1 MAARDSAPE
10 DNGGKGAPPPASAGG
25 SGSGRLLKA
34 CLFATGLAGIVA
46 EFVLSTLASYLLGNP
61 TLQWTLVLSLM
72 FFAMGLGSRLSRHLA
87 ERLLDRFI
95 AVEFI
100 LSALCATSAA
110 AAYWGTA
117 FVQEAGAIIYAYAGA
132 IGLLIGLEIPL
143 VTRMND
149 AYEELRTNIAS
160 VMEKDYFGALAGGL
174 LFAFFA
180 LPKLGLTYTP
190 IALGTVN
197 FAVASA
203 LLWRY
208 RSLLARPGALIAA
221 FWITAVGLVA
231 LGVFMKPI
239 VRFGEQ
245 SRYRDR
251 VIFEAQTPYQRIVM
265 TQWKGYHWLYLNG
278 GMQFST
284 YDEERYHEPLV
295 HPAMGLSASRERVLI
310 LGGGDGLA
318 LREVLKYGDVKRVTL
333 VDLDPEMIRL
343 ARTHAVFVEANEGA
357 LEDERVDV
365 VTRDA
370 GRFLADDAG
379 IYDVILVDLPDPKG
393 PDLARL
399 YSKEFYTA
407 CKRHLSQH
415 GTLVTQ
421 SSSPLHARR
430 AFLCVYRTLKAAG
443 FHVLPYHNSIPTMG
457 QWGWHL
463 AMKEGVI
470 SEPDLKQRAMALRF
484 SEVETVFLNHE
495 AMAGMLHFWKG
506 MFDGLEDVEVNTELA
521 PVVDRYY
528 RESEWGW

>member
-1 MAARDSAPE
+1 MAEKNSVPE
-10 DNGGKGAPPPASAGG
+10 DRGGDAASHPATPDRTGKG
-25 SGSGRLLKA
+25 RMLKT

-46 EFVLSTLASYLLGNP
+46 EFVLSTVASYLLGNT
-61 TLQWTLVLSLM
+61 TLQWTLVMSLM
-72 FFAMGLGSRLSRHLA
+72 FFTMGLGSRLSRYMT

-95 AVEFI
+95 AIEFI

-110 AAYWGTA
+110 AAYWSTA
-117 FVQEAGAIIYAYAGA
+117 FVGEASAVIYGYAGS
-132 IGLLIGLEIPL
+132 IGFLIGLEIPL

-149 AYEELRTNIAS
+149 AYEALRTNIAS
-160 VMEKDYFGALAGGL
+160 VMEKDYYGALAGGL

-208 RSLLARPGALIAA
+208 RGLLARPAALIAA
-221 FWITAVGLVA
+221 FWITAAGLVA
-231 LGVFMKPI
+231 LGIYMKPI

-251 VIFEAQTPYQRIVM
+251 VIYETQTPYQRIVM
-265 TQWKGYHWLYLNG
+265 TEWKGYHWLYLNG
-278 GMQFST
+278 GLQFST

-295 HPAMGLSASRERVLI
+295 HPAMALASSRERVLI
-310 LGGGDGLA
+310 MGGGDGLA

-343 ARTHAVFVEANEGA
+343 ARTHPVFVDANAGA
-357 LEDERVDV
+357 LEDKRVRV
-365 VTRDA
+365 VNRDA
-370 GRFLADDAG
+370 GRFLADAEE
-379 IYDVILVDLPDPKG
+379 IYDVILIDLPDPKG

-399 YSKEFYTA
+399 YAKEFYSA
-407 CKRHLSQH
+407 CRRHLSQY
-415 GTLVTQ
+415 GILVTQ

-430 AFLCVYRTLKAAG
+430 AFLCVYQTLKAAG
-443 FHVLPYHNSIPTMG
+443 FHVVPYHNAIPTMG
-457 QWGWHL
+457 NWGWHL
-463 AMKEGVI
+463 GMKAEVI
-470 SEPDLKQRAMALRF
+470 SETDLKRRALALDF
-484 SEVETVFLNHE
+484 SDVETVFLNHE

-506 MFDGLEDVEVNTELA
+506 MFDGISDVAVNTELA

-528 RESEWGW
+528 REGEWGW

>member
-1 MAARDSAPE
+1 MSVKDSVPE
-10 DNGGKGAPPPASAGG
+10 GRGAGG
-25 SGSGRLLKA
+25 AAPTVTPGGTGSGRLLKA

-46 EFVLSTLASYLLGNP
+46 EFVLSTLASYLLGNT
-61 TLQWTLVLSLM
+61 TLQWTLVMSLM
-72 FFAMGLGSRLSRHLA
+72 FFTMGLGSRLSRYLT

-100 LSALCATSAA
+100 LSVLCATSAA

-117 FVQEAGAIIYAYAGA
+117 FVEGTSAIIYAYAAA

-149 AYEELRTNIAS
+149 AYEVLRTNIAS
-160 VMEKDYFGALAGGL
+160 VLEKDYFGALAGGL

-190 IALGTVN
+190 IALGAVN

-203 LLWRY
+203 LLWQY
-208 RSLLARPGALIAA
+208 RALLVRRKALIAA
-221 FWITAVGLVA
+221 FWLTAAGLIA
-231 LGVFMKPI
+231 LGVYMKPI
-239 VRFGEQ
+239 VQYGEQ

-251 VIFEAQTPYQRIVM
+251 VIYEAQTPYQRIVV

-295 HPAMGLSASRERVLI
+295 HPAMGLAASRERVLI

-343 ARTHAVFVEANEGA
+343 ARTHPVFVDANDGA
-357 LEDERVDV
+357 FTDDRVTIA
-365 VTRDA
+365 TRDA
-370 GRFLADDAG
+370 GRFLADDDK

-407 CKRHLSQH
+407 CRRHLSQH
-415 GTLVTQ
+415 GVLVTQ

-430 AFLCVYRTLKAAG
+430 AFLCVYRTMKASG
-443 FHVLPYHNSIPTMG
+443 FRVLPFHNAIPTMG
-457 QWGWHL
+457 DWGWHL
-463 AMKEGVI
+463 GMKEEVI
-470 SEPDLKQRAMALRF
+470 SEADLKRRALALRF
-484 SEVETVFLNHE
+484 SDVETVFLNRE
-495 AMAGMLHFWKG
+495 AMLGMLHFWKG
-506 MFDGLEDVEVNTELA
+506 MFDGVEDVAVNTELA
-521 PVVDRYY
+521 PVVDSYY
-528 RESEWGW
+528 REGEWGW

>member
-1 MAARDSAPE
+1 MAAKNSVPE
-10 DNGGKGAPPPASAGG
+10 DRGAIEATHAVTPGG
-25 SGSGRLLKA
+25 SGRGRLLKA

-46 EFVLSTLASYLLGNP
+46 EFVLSTLASYLLGNT
-61 TLQWTLVLSLM
+61 TLQWTLVMSLM
-72 FFAMGLGSRLSRHLA
+72 FFTMGLGSRLSRHLS

-95 AVEFI
+95 AIEFI

-117 FVQEAGAIIYAYAGA
+117 FVGETSAIIYGYAGA
-132 IGLLIGLEIPL
+132 IGFLIGLEIPL
-143 VTRMND
+143 VTRMNN
-149 AYEELRTNIAS
+149 AYEVLRTNIAS
-160 VMEKDYFGALAGGL
+160 VMEKDYYGALAGGL
-174 LFAFFA
+174 VFAFFA

-190 IALGTVN
+190 IALATVN

-208 RSLLARPGALIAA
+208 RGLLARRRALIAA
-221 FWITAVGLVA
+221 FWVTAAGLVT
-231 LGVFMKPI
+231 LGAYMKPI

-245 SRYRDR
+245 SRHRDR
-251 VIFEAQTPYQRIVM
+251 VIFETQTPYQRIVM
-265 TQWKGYHWLYLNG
+265 TEWKGYHWLYLNG

-295 HPAMGLSASRERVLI
+295 HPAMGLAASRERVLI

-333 VDLDPEMIRL
+333 VDLDPEVIRL
-343 ARTHAVFVEANEGA
+343 ARTHPVFMDANAGA
-357 LEDERVDV
+357 LDDERVEV
-365 VTRDA
+365 VNRDA
-370 GRFLADDAG
+370 GRFLADAEE

-407 CKRHLSQH
+407 CKRHLSRY
-415 GTLVTQ
+415 GIFVTQ

-443 FHVLPYHNSIPTMG
+443 FHVVPYHNAIPTMG
-457 QWGWHL
+457 DWGWHL
-463 AMKEGVI
+463 SMKAEVI
-470 SEPDLKQRAMALRF
+470 SEPDLKRRALALRF
-484 SEVETVFLNHE
+484 SDVETVFLNHE

-506 MFDGLEDVEVNTELA
+506 MFDGVADVAVNTELA

-528 RESEWGW
+528 REGEWGW

>member
-1 MAARDSAPE
+1 MAAIDSVPE
-10 DNGGKGAPPPASAGG
+10 DSEGKEAPPPGSPEG

-72 FFAMGLGSRLSRHLA
+72 FFTMGLGSRLSRHLS

-95 AVEFI
+95 AVEFF

-117 FVQEAGAIIYAYAGA
+117 FVETTGAIIYGYAGA
-132 IGLLIGLEIPL
+132 IGFLIGLEIPL

-197 FAVASA
+197 FSVAST

-221 FWITAVGLVA
+221 FWITAGGLVA

-239 VRFGEQ
+239 MRFGEQ
-245 SRYRDR
+245 TRYRDR
-251 VIFEAQTPYQRIVM
+251 VVFETQTSYQRIVM
-265 TQWKGYHWLYLNG
+265 TQWKGHHWLYLNG

-295 HPAMGLSASRERVLI
+295 HPAMELAASRERVLI

-343 ARTHAVFVEANEGA
+343 ARTHPVFVEANGGA
-357 LEDERVDV
+357 LDDARVDV
-365 VTRDA
+365 VARDA
-370 GRFLADDAG
+370 GRFLADDAE

-399 YSKEFYTA
+399 YSKEFYSA
-407 CKRHLSQH
+407 CKRHLSRY
-415 GTLVTQ
+415 GTLATQ

-443 FHVLPYHNSIPTMG
+443 LQVVPYHNAIPTMG
-457 QWGWHL
+457 DWGWHL
-463 AMKEGVI
+463 AMKEEVI
-470 SEPDLKQRAMALRF
+470 SEPDLKRRAMALRF
-484 SEVETVFLNHE
+484 ADVETAYLNGE
-495 AMAGMLHFWKG
+495 AMVGMLHFWKG
-506 MFDGLEDVEVNTELA
+506 MFDGLDDVEVNTELA